1 LFSPTG
7 AIFLI
12 SIRMPLWLRVISLL
26 GVVLLCIAAGLYG
39 YRWYN
44 RPVTLTVA
52 IGSIDGEGAK
62 AMSAIA
68 SQLTADGA
76 PVRLKVI
83 DTGTSV
89 ESGKKFAAG
98 EVDLAA
104 VRGDFGDLSQAQ
116 AIVVLSHL
124 TVLLIAPPGSSIDS
138 IDKLKG
144 HTVGVLG
151 GEANARIVDV
161 LSNSYNLA
169 RNKTV
174 FKNLSLEE
182 TRQAVQSKQVSALLV
197 VIPLTEKYLTLVK
210 GFFPQGTKATPVL
223 IPIDSAA
230 AIADTNRAYE
240 SFDVPKGTLRGSPP
254 VPDDDLTTLRTSLYL
269 VARKSLSADVA
280 TNLTQSILKVRREL
294 LRENPLF
301 AQITAPSIEADASL
315 PVHPGALAVYNG
327 TTQSFMDEYSNYIYI
342 GPMILA
348 GIASVLAAA
357 WKFLGIGQ
365 PEFRVGPLDALY
377 GLTRRIREVES
388 EGELSNIEE
397 EIENILRAESRKAD
411 AGDENAVDAT
421 TLNVVAHRLENL
433 IHDRRETLMA
443 KPLRVSVGR

>member
-1 LFSPTG
+1 M
-7 AIFLI
+7 I
-12 SIRMPLWLRVISLL
+12 SIRMPFWLRLVSLL
-26 GVVLLCIAAGLYG
+26 GVILLCTAAGLYG
-39 YRWYN
+39 YRWFN
-44 RPVTLTVA
+44 RPVTLTLAV
-52 IGSIDGEGAK
+52 GSIDGEAAS

-68 SQLTADGA
+68 SQLASDGA
-76 PVRLKVI
+76 SVRLKVI
-83 DTGTSV
+83 DTGTAI
-89 ESGKKFAAG
+89 EAGKQFAAG
-98 EVDLAA
+98 NVDLGA
-104 VRGDFGDLSQAQ
+104 VRGDVGDLSKAQ
-116 AIVVLSHL
+116 AILVLSHL

-144 HTVGVLG
+144 RTVGVVG
-151 GEANARIVDV
+151 GEANAKIVEV
-161 LSNSYNLA
+161 LNNAYDLA

-174 FKNLSLEE
+174 FKNLGLQDA
-182 TRQAVQSKQVSALLV
+182 RQAVQSKQVSALLV

-230 AIADTNRAYE
+230 AIVDANRAYE

-254 VPDDDLTTLRTSLYL
+254 VPDDDVTTLRTSLYL

-280 TNLTQSILKVRREL
+280 TSLTQSILKVRREL

-301 AQITAPSIEADASL
+301 AQITAPSIEADAYL

-342 GPMILA
+342 GPMILG
-348 GIASVLAAA
+348 GIASVLAAG

-365 PEFRVGPLDALY
+365 PQFRTGPLDTLY
-377 GLTRRIREVES
+377 GLARRIRGVNSES
-388 EGELSNIEE
+388 ELSGIEE
-397 EIENILRAESRKAD
+397 EIDNILKGESVKAE
-411 AGDENAVDAT
+411 AGDENAVDAA

-433 IHDRRETLMA
+433 IHDRRAMLLA
-443 KPLRVSVGR
+443 KPPIASVRH

>member
-1 LFSPTG
+1 M
-7 AIFLI
+7 I

-26 GVVLLCIAAGLYG
+26 GVVLLCTAAGLYG
-39 YRWYN
+39 YRWFN
-44 RPVTLTVA
+44 RPVTLTVS

-104 VRGDFGDLSQAQ
+104 VRGDVGDLSQAQ

-124 TVLLIAPPGSSIDS
+124 TVLVIAPAGSSIDS

-161 LSNSYNLA
+161 LSNSYNLG

-280 TNLTQSILKVRREL
+280 SNLTQSILKVRREL

-301 AQITAPSIEADASL
+301 AQITAPSIEADAYL

-365 PEFRVGPLDALY
+365 PEFREGPLDTLY
-377 GLTRRIREVES
+377 GLARRIRGVNS

-397 EIENILRAESRKAD
+397 EIDNILKAEGRKAD
-411 AGDENAVDAT
+411 AGDEHAVDAT

-443 KPLRVSVGR
+443 KPLRASVGR

>member
-1 LFSPTG
+1 MPFWLRIVSLIGVILLCTG
-7 AIFLI
+7 AG
-12 SIRMPLWLRVISLL
+12 LL
-26 GVVLLCIAAGLYG
+26 G

-44 RPVTLTVA
+44 RPVTLTLAV
-52 IGSIDGEGAK
+52 GSIDGEAAR

-68 SQLTADGA
+68 SQLASDGA
-76 PVRLKVI
+76 SVRLKVT
-83 DTGTSV
+83 DNGTAI
-89 ESGKKFAAG
+89 ESGKQFAAG
-98 EVDLAA
+98 NVDLAA
-104 VRGDFGDLSQAQ
+104 VRGDVGDLSQAQ
-116 AIVVLSHL
+116 AILVLSHM

-144 HTVGVLG
+144 RTVGVLG
-151 GEANARIVDV
+151 GEANAKIVDV
-161 LSNSYNLA
+161 LNNAYDLA

-174 FKNLSLEE
+174 FKNLSLEDA
-182 TRQAVQSKQVSALLV
+182 RQAVQSKQVSALLV

-230 AIADTNRAYE
+230 AIVDANRAYE

-301 AQITAPSIEADASL
+301 AQITAPSIEADAYL
-315 PVHPGALAVYNG
+315 PIHPGALAVYNG
-327 TTQSFMDEYSNYIYI
+327 TTQSFMDEYSNYIYL
-342 GPMILA
+342 GPMILG

-365 PEFRVGPLDALY
+365 PEFRKGPLDTLY
-377 GLTRRIREVES
+377 GLSQRIRRVNSDS
-388 EGELSNIEE
+388 ELAAIEE
-397 EIENILRAESRKAD
+397 EIDNVLKAEHLKAEE
-411 AGDENAVDAT
+411 GDENAVDAA

-433 IHDRRETLMA
+433 IHDRREMLIK
-443 KPLRVSVGR
+443 KPQIASVA